1 METIHKARTLMKDAA
16 DYVLNVQEGEEGMKV
31 GEPEVIK
38 RGEIWTPEHAFDD
51 QAREILNAG
60 GYTC

>member
-1 METIHKARTLMKDAA
+1 MKDAA